1 MAERSIQDRMGEA
14 LRRYQCGYAMP
25 TWGEMGDDT
34 KTLWSPSA
42 RAMLSI
48 MKRCGLK
55 VVVEEG
61 DGKDG

>member
-1 MAERSIQDRMGEA
+1 MGERSVEDRMGEA
-14 LRRYQCGYAMP
+14 MRLYQCGETMP
-25 TWGEMGDDT
+25 PWSDDARA
-34 KTLWSPSA
+34 LWSPSA

-61 DGKDG
+61 GSTDA